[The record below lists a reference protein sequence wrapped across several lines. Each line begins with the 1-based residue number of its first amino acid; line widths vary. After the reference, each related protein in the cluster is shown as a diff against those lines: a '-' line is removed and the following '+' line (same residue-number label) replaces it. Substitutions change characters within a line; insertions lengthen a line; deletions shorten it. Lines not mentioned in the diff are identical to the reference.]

1 MLDEL
6 HVGVSTMA
14 SDVTTQAITL
24 QQCYFGGTIGRISGV
39 KARCTGTAHYAV
51 VLINLY
57 GKFTFKDVFGRYTE
71 NATSVA
77 GPVQINTCKDLT
89 FDILRGIGKRILV
102 MGCKNTWIKRL
113 IKADNQFGTTTSAVP
128 SRAIEINLD
137 SSDITIS
144 SYENW
149 DNILNTHPYEG
160 LLFCNTA
167 QRVKFRNVGSDT
179 APLSAG
185 TTPAT
190 NMAYV
195 YVDGGNNEEVQIQRV
210 WTTGLRIGLFSSTNT
225 STLFKFENIYNED
238 ANKIVLPNMLNSFSR
253 GNRYNNGTV
262 GYSYTSVY
270 GTHFWDGF
278 ISDTATRLAVIYVEP
293 TSATT
298 SQCQI
303 VSGTPKFTSQGELVM
318 STLEDT
324 VVWEM
329 PYFMLGWTGVT
340 SWGVSGT
347 NQLTKHS
354 YAYDID
360 KGQGFSEN
368 YKTLTNANLLLE
380 TGISPTTGIRFRIK
394 VTCTI
399 TDATNRIRS
408 FFIDGTTTRAI
419 QNAALYPLDT
429 VSIVLTGVQPG
440 TLCAVFE
447 EASYVDG
454 SPSLATGLTN
464 SSTITLTFD
473 KPPTSTYKIR
483 LRKPGYGVVEL
494 IVTNN
499 LLKFEIP
506 VFQVENRDG
515 FGIPIYGRGPGTT
528 KNYVT
533 INQSSYRLDIGNFR
547 VIGEDLYDVVADWQA
562 TAVGITYPE
571 VLRFDGVDGLLMYD
585 WRLRRAQ
592 LAYTSAGLDIR
603 VFVDGSMAG
612 SPDDETNGSVDILAK
627 TVRTYSAAGQVTFTK
642 EDFAKAVW
650 DHIQLNGLSAETN
663 LLETKINSANAFA
676 AAISVG

>member
-1 MLDEL
+1 
-6 HVGVSTMA
+6 
-14 SDVTTQAITL
+14 
-24 QQCYFGGTIGRISGV
+24 
-39 KARCTGTAHYAV
+39 
-51 VLINLY
+51 
-57 GKFTFKDVFGRYTE
+57 
-71 NATSVA
+71 
-77 GPVQINTCKDLT
+77 
-89 FDILRGIGKRILV
+89 
-102 MGCKNTWIKRL
+102 
-113 IKADNQFGTTTSAVP
+113 
-128 SRAIEINLD
+128 
-137 SSDITIS
+137 
-144 SYENW
+144 
-149 DNILNTHPYEG
+149 
-160 LLFCNTA
+160 
-167 QRVKFRNVGSDT
+167 
-179 APLSAG
+179 
-185 TTPAT
+185 
-190 NMAYV
+190 
-195 YVDGGNNEEVQIQRV
+195 
-210 WTTGLRIGLFSSTNT
+210 
-225 STLFKFENIYNED
+225 
-238 ANKIVLPNMLNSFSR
+238 
-253 GNRYNNGTV
+253 
-262 GYSYTSVY
+262 
-270 GTHFWDGF
+270 
-278 ISDTATRLAVIYVEP
+278 
-293 TSATT
+293 
-298 SQCQI
+298 
-303 VSGTPKFTSQGELVM
+303 
-318 STLEDT
+318 
-324 VVWEM
+324 
-329 PYFMLGWTGVT
+329 
-340 SWGVSGT
+340 
-347 NQLTKHS
+347 
-354 YAYDID
+354 
-360 KGQGFSEN
+360 
-368 YKTLTNANLLLE
+368 
-380 TGISPTTGIRFRIK
+380 
-394 VTCTI
+394 
-399 TDATNRIRS
+399 
-408 FFIDGTTTRAI
+408 
-419 QNAALYPLDT
+419 